1 MLERA
6 YRKLVAIFPAL
17 PDGTIP
23 LFWPAQT
30 ETLSV
35 LSVMLRFG
43 SVLTGAAIWAVLQGA
58 ASEEV
63 LLMVAPAA
71 FADRSAVMFQRLR
84 RS

>member
-1 MLERA
+1 MIERA
-6 YRKLVAIFPAL
+6 YRKLVALFPAL

-23 LFWPAQT
+23 FFWAAQT
-30 ETLSV
+30 ETLST

-43 SVLTGAAIWAVLQGA
+43 SVLTGAVIWAVLQGA

-63 LLMVAPAA
+63 LLIVAPAA
-71 FADRSAVMFQRLR
+71 FADRSAVMFTRAR